1 MALDANQAPPPAPP
15 PPLAP
20 APVPAPPNGFVLRAA
35 LSNWGLWTALL
46 TPGVLT
52 LAIRVPEIAGDD
64 YEAAYSAVISTGIVV
79 GMLGNPLWGRLSDRT
94 RTRFGRRRPWIAG
107 GALAGVAGTVAVAY
121 APTLWLLVPAWVLVQ
136 AGFNAA
142 LAATMAIIPERI
154 PAADQGR
161 ASGAFGAAVT
171 GGFLTGSAI
180 AALTQDATVMFL
192 LPCALVAVLTG
203 AFVLGLRDP
212 AVHEPPK
219 PFSLK
224 EFASTFAFD
233 PRRHPQFAWVWLT
246 KFCFIFGVA
255 APSTYMVYFVAARL
269 DLTAADAAALVGLVF
284 VVNFSVQTAVTLGT
298 GWLSDRLGRRRP
310 FAAAAAILAAAGL
323 LLMAFADG
331 LPQILAGQAF
341 LTLAGGLF
349 AAMDGVLVFQT
360 LPDPDAPAKDLGV
373 ANLANG
379 LPGAILPPVATALLA
394 LGDTEYTLLF
404 VLCAAA
410 ALAALPALARVTSVR

>member
-1 MALDANQAPPPAPP
+1 MALDSTQAPPPVP

-20 APVPAPPNGFVLRAA
+20 DPTPAPPNGFVLRAA
-35 LSNWGLWTALL
+35 LSNWSLWTALL

-52 LAIRVPEIAGDD
+52 LAIRVPELVGDD
-64 YEAAYSAVISTGIVV
+64 YEGAYSVVISTGIVV

-94 RTRFGRRRPWIAG
+94 RSRFGRRRPWIAG
-107 GALAGVAGTVAVAY
+107 GALAGVAGTSVVAF
-121 APTLWLLVPAWVLVQ
+121 APELWLLVAGWVLAQ

-142 LAATMAIIPERI
+142 LAATMATVPERI

-161 ASGAFGAAVT
+161 ASGAFGAAIT

-180 AALTQDATVMFL
+180 AAATQHTAVMFL
-192 LPCALVAVLTG
+192 VPCGLVLAFTG
-203 AFVLGLRDP
+203 AFALTLRDP
-212 AVHEPPK
+212 VVDAPLK

-224 EFASTFAFD
+224 EFAGTFGFD
-233 PRRHPQFAWVWLT
+233 PRRHPQFGWVWLT
-246 KFCFIFGVA
+246 KFCFVFGVA
-255 APSTYMVYFVAARL
+255 APSTYMVYFLAARL
-269 DLTAADAAALVGLVF
+269 DLAPVEAAALVGLVF
-284 VVNFSVQTAVTLGT
+284 LVNFSVQTGVTLGT

-310 FAAAAAILAAAGL
+310 FAAAAALLAATGL

-341 LTLAGGLF
+341 LTVAGGLF

-360 LPDPDAPAKDLGV
+360 LPDPGAPAKDLGV

-379 LPGAILPPVATALLA
+379 LPGAIIPPVATGLLA
-394 LGDTEYTLLF
+394 LGDTDYTLLF
-404 VLCAAA
+404 VLCAAFS
-410 ALAALPALARVTSVR
+410 LAAVAAVGRVKSVP

>member
-1 MALDANQAPPPAPP
+1 MALDANQAPPPTP

-20 APVPAPPNGFVLRAA
+20 FPTPVPPNGFVVRAA
-35 LSNWGLWTALL
+35 LSNWSLWTALL
-46 TPGVLT
+46 TPGILT

-64 YEAAYSAVISTGIVV
+64 YEAAYSVVISAGIVV

-94 RTRFGRRRPWIAG
+94 RSRFGRRRPWILG
-107 GALAGVAGTVAVAY
+107 GALTGVAGTVGVAF
-121 APTLWLLVPAWVLVQ
+121 APDLALLVAAWVLTQ

-142 LAATMAIIPERI
+142 LAATMAIVPERI

-161 ASGAFGAAVT
+161 ASGAFGAAIT

-180 AALTQDATVMFL
+180 AAVTQDTAVMFL
-192 LPCALVAVLTG
+192 LPCALVLVLTG
-203 AFVLGLRDP
+203 TFALTLHDP
-212 AVHEPPK
+212 AVDAPRK

-224 EFASTFAFD
+224 EFAGTFGFD

-246 KFCFIFGVA
+246 KFLFVFGIA
-255 APSTYMVYFVAARL
+255 APSTYMVYFLAARL
-269 DLTAADAAALVGLVF
+269 DLAPVEAAAVVGLVF
-284 VVNFSVQTAVTLGT
+284 VVNFSVQTGVTLGT
-298 GWLSDRLGRRRP
+298 GWLSDRIGRRRP
-310 FAAAAAILAAAGL
+310 FAAAAAGLAAAGL

-360 LPDPDAPAKDLGV
+360 LPDRAAPAKDLGV

-379 LPGAILPPVATALLA
+379 LPGALLPPLATALLA
-394 LGDTEYTLLF
+394 WGDTDYTLLF
-404 VLCAAA
+404 VLCACCSLGAA
-410 ALAALPALARVTSVR
+410 AAVSRVRSVP